1 MDKYEKEIKKFG
13 MLHEYHD
20 SKEYLLQN
28 IHLVC
33 EDTANYLTLW
43 CVNLEVE
50 QVCIAGALFPKV
62 LNCSPWRSSIKVIS
76 FLLYLYWVALSVEAF

>member
-20 SKEYLLQN
+20 CKDYLLEN
-28 IHLVC
+28 IYLVS

-50 QVCIAGALFPKV
+50 GVRNLE
-62 LNCSPWRSSIKVIS
+62 N
-76 FLLYLYWVALSVEAF
+76 

>member
-1 MDKYEKEIKKFG
+1 MDKYEDEIKKFG

-20 SKEYLLQN
+20 CKEYLLEK
-28 IHLVC
+28 IHLVS

-50 QVCIAGALFPKV
+50 EVRKKLLKGTPILLCKLTNTLFT
-62 LNCSPWRSSIKVIS
+62 
-76 FLLYLYWVALSVEAF
+76 F

>member
-20 SKEYLLQN
+20 SKDYLCQN
-28 IHLVC
+28 MQLVC

-50 QVCIAGALFPKV
+50 GVGLIIKCLHVFQVLHALIPT
-62 LNCSPWRSSIKVIS
+62 
-76 FLLYLYWVALSVEAF
+76 

>member
-1 MDKYEKEIKKFG
+1 MDDHEKEIKKFG

-28 IHLVC
+28 IKLVC

-50 QVCIAGALFPKV
+50 EVCV
-62 LNCSPWRSSIKVIS
+62 VDRQ
-76 FLLYLYWVALSVEAF
+76 

>member
-28 IHLVC
+28 LYLVC

-50 QVCIAGALFPKV
+50 EVRLVLSMFCLRKV
-62 LNCSPWRSSIKVIS
+62 AQFGTV
-76 FLLYLYWVALSVEAF
+76 FLLLIQCYYRRKPKLN

>member
-1 MDKYEKEIKKFG
+1 MGNSDSCVNIGQLLFRSFSIFQQKFMDKYEKEIKKFG

-28 IHLVC
+28 MQLVT

-50 QVCIAGALFPKV
+50 KV
-62 LNCSPWRSSIKVIS
+62 R
-76 FLLYLYWVALSVEAF
+76 YASV

>member
-28 IHLVC
+28 LHLVC

-50 QVCIAGALFPKV
+50 DVSLC
-62 LNCSPWRSSIKVIS
+62 
-76 FLLYLYWVALSVEAF
+76 

>member
-1 MDKYEKEIKKFG
+1 MEKIRKNNQHLKCVVLNHCFYYVKLPLSIFYLKQQFMDKYEKEIKKLG

-28 IHLVC
+28 LNLVC

-50 QVCIAGALFPKV
+50 EV
-62 LNCSPWRSSIKVIS
+62 
-76 FLLYLYWVALSVEAF
+76 YT

>member
-1 MDKYEKEIKKFG
+1 MDKYKKEIEKFG

-28 IHLVC
+28 LLLVC

-50 QVCIAGALFPKV
+50 EVEYIVRCWCFLRHVRLSSKLF
-62 LNCSPWRSSIKVIS
+62 
-76 FLLYLYWVALSVEAF
+76 